1 VFRVFNLKGFT
12 MSKTATKTAA
22 KSSDDLMSEFAEMCE
37 QPAIKALLAST
48 INRKADERAE
58 VIAAAKLE
66 KLLSEQPARKSS
78 KPAGMVALPPGVSAK
93 GKAYNSK
100 VGVRVQDE
108 KWQHLLPVEVVR
120 FILSDTAGAERVCKE
135 CDRINEA

>member
-1 VFRVFNLKGFT
+1 
-12 MSKTATKTAA
+12 MSKAATKTA
-22 KSSDDLMSEFAEMCE
+22 DDLMSEFAEMCE
-37 QPAIKALLAST
+37 QPSIKALLAST

-66 KLLSEQPARKSS
+66 KLLSEQPVRKSS

-93 GKAYNSK
+93 GKPYNSK

-108 KWQHLLPVEVVR
+108 KWQHLLPVELVR
-120 FILSDTAGAERVCKE
+120 FILSDPAGAESVCKQ
-135 CDRINEA
+135 CDKINES